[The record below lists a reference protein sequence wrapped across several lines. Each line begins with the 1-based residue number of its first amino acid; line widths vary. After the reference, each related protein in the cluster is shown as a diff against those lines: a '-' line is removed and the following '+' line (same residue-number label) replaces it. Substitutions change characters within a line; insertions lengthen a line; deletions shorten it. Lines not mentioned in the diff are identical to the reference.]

1 MPDLP
6 LAKTHIPKDEALG
19 VEAAP
24 SYSRVSARRKG
35 DNGTRQQI
43 LISAMKWF
51 ARRGY
56 EGASVTQI
64 AADIGV
70 PQPLINYH
78 FAGKQGLWTAV
89 VDFLFEELLSKLDFQ
104 SASLKDLTPLDA
116 LKVTLRRSSEFVL
129 RRPEFFMIAMLEIRD
144 DTDRRRY
151 LLERYIGPLNEQMA
165 KLIRAAQDS
174 RQIKRLPVLNL
185 LDIMVG
191 VQIVFY
197 GKSAAF
203 PFSDCDGE
211 ETGWL
216 TEKHPDVLIEVLFD
230 GLMV

>member
-1 MPDLP
+1 MSESL
-6 LAKTHIPKDEALG
+6 LAKTRTPIDKALS
-19 VEAAP
+19 VETVP
-24 SYSRVSARRKG
+24 SSSRASARRKG

-43 LISAMKWF
+43 LLSAMKWF

-116 LKVTLRRSSEFVL
+116 LKVTLRRSSEFFL

-151 LLERYIGPLNEQMA
+151 L
-165 KLIRAAQDS
+165 
-174 RQIKRLPVLNL
+174 
-185 LDIMVG
+185 
-191 VQIVFY
+191 
-197 GKSAAF
+197 
-203 PFSDCDGE
+203 
-211 ETGWL
+211 
-216 TEKHPDVLIEVLFD
+216 
-230 GLMV
+230 

>member
-1 MPDLP
+1 MATKKEPP
-6 LAKTHIPKDEALG
+6 
-19 VEAAP
+19 
-24 SYSRVSARRKG
+24 
-35 DNGTRQQI
+35 N
-43 LISAMKWF
+43 
-51 ARRGY
+51 
-56 EGASVTQI
+56 
-64 AADIGV
+64 
-70 PQPLINYH
+70 
-78 FAGKQGLWTAV
+78 
-89 VDFLFEELLSKLDFQ
+89 
-104 SASLKDLTPLDA
+104 
-116 LKVTLRRSSEFVL
+116 SS
-129 RRPEFFMIAMLEIRD
+129 
-144 DTDRRRY
+144 
-151 LLERYIGPLNEQMA
+151 GEQMA

-211 ETGWL
+211 ETGWQ